1 MKIGDLVRPNKFAN
15 WSARQSKFGFVLEV
29 MRREQ
34 PPQPPVLLIQV
45 LLDGIIKTLPANHF
59 EVIS

>member
-15 WSARQSKFGFVLEV
+15 WSARQAKFGFVLEV
-29 MRREQ
+29 MRREH
-34 PPQPPVLLIQV
+34 PYVERIQV